1 MSDKTTAALAAEQ
14 ADVEA
19 TTTQEP
25 ELLPAATLDELE
37 QVDLGTVAEGERAPF
52 RITDDRCAD
61 WAIRKIAD
69 ERSEYDRLKALA
81 DEQIAAI
88 NEKVAAARKRME
100 NGTSYLT
107 SCLADF
113 FATVPHKETKTTE
126 KYRLLSGTLTFKKGT
141 TKTKL
146 DEAKLVPW
154 LKANGYSELVKV
166 EESTR
171 WADLKKLLSYTGDI
185 ATLTKKTEAAAAAAP
200 PEAACLTLRQKLVE
214 MRKACP
220 EIVKKQHSDG
230 VSYKYAKIY
239 DVWEKITPI
248 MNELG
253 VDFDVISEQAT
264 RHAENG
270 DPVYWITMQTK
281 TRNGDKLM
289 FLYEAD
295 LTIRWLNLDNDDET
309 IEATVHAVGW
319 NDDPAKAKGAAH
331 TYALKYY
338 LFEKFTVDQGEDD
351 PDNSDFG
358 AQGKGS
364 GAGGR
369 QQATQGRQGQ
379 SSGRLSDA
387 QLTRLYK
394 KAEAAGMTKERTN
407 ARIVEKYKKQDPA
420 TLTRQE
426 YDEIC
431 TSLDNAAAQ
440 HNQQGGNA

>member
-14 ADVEA
+14 ADTEA

-52 RITDDRCAD
+52 RITD
-61 WAIRKIAD
+61 KIAD

-154 LKANGYSELVKV
+154 LKANGYGELVKV

-185 ATLTKKTEAAAAAAP
+185 ATLTETG
-200 PEAACLTLRQKLVE
+200 
-214 MRKACP
+214 
-220 EIVKKQHSDG
+220 EIVEG
-230 VSYKYAKIY
+230 VTVY
-239 DVWEKITPI
+239 ETPGI
-248 MNELG
+248 
-253 VDFDVISEQAT
+253 
-264 RHAENG
+264 
-270 DPVYWITMQTK
+270 
-281 TRNGDKLM
+281 
-289 FLYEAD
+289 
-295 LTIRWLNLDNDDET
+295 
-309 IEATVHAVGW
+309 
-319 NDDPAKAKGAAH
+319 
-331 TYALKYY
+331 
-338 LFEKFTVDQGEDD
+338 FTVD
-351 PDNSDFG
+351 
-358 AQGKGS
+358 
-364 GAGGR
+364 
-369 QQATQGRQGQ
+369 
-379 SSGRLSDA
+379 
-387 QLTRLYK
+387 
-394 KAEAAGMTKERTN
+394 
-407 ARIVEKYKKQDPA
+407 V
-420 TLTRQE
+420 
-426 YDEIC
+426 
-431 TSLDNAAAQ
+431 
-440 HNQQGGNA
+440 